1 MVNRPRGTR
10 DFDPAQMAQRRG
22 AEQALRQVF
31 QTFGFQ
37 EVQTPVFEELELFTA
52 KSGDGIISE
61 LYNFQDKGERDMTL
75 RPELTAPVMR
85 MYFQD
90 HAFDPKPI
98 KWCYFGA
105 CYRYDRPQEGRYR
118 EFWQFG
124 CEQIGAGTPLAYA
137 ELIAL
142 GAGCFDALGLKDIE
156 IRVGHVAILRAAVDT
171 FGFDE
176 ETRGAFMRAIDK
188 EDRETMQQIATD
200 KGGCE
205 AALDRLLLV
214 MDAPDVAAA
223 RLAMGDEAADAF
235 DDLRQTL
242 ELLAA
247 FGVDV
252 TLNLG
257 IARGLDYYTG
267 VVFEAHCKELE
278 AQSQLLGGGG
288 YDLSALF
295 GGQPTPT
302 MGFGLGFDRALV
314 ALEKQG
320 RALTSTPRPVAYL
333 GALSDAAQTAVVPI
347 AARLRRSGVAVEL
360 DIARRKP
367 NKVAAHADHLGATYL
382 VLVGDRDLE
391 AGTVQVK
398 HLADG
403 ARTEVAIGDVADWLL
418 EQSGNVD
425 LRDYN

>member
-1 MVNRPRGTR
+1 MAQRPRGTR
-10 DFDPAQMAQRRG
+10 DFDPAQMAQRRH
-22 AEQALRQVF
+22 AEATLRQVF
-31 QTFGFQ
+31 RNFGFH

-61 LYNFQDKGERDMTL
+61 LYNFQDKGERDLTL

-142 GAGCFDALGLKDIE
+142 AAGCFDALGLKDIE

-171 FGFDE
+171 FGFDA

-188 EDRETMQQIATD
+188 EDREAMQQIAAE

-205 AALDRLLLV
+205 AALDRLLLL
-214 MDAPDVAAA
+214 MDAPNVAAA
-223 RLAMGDEAADAF
+223 QAAMGEGSDAF
-235 DDLRQTL
+235 EDLSQTL
-242 ELLAA
+242 ELLDA

-288 YDLSALF
+288 YDLSAVF

-320 RALTSTPRPVAYL
+320 HDAVALPGPIAYL
-333 GALSDAAQTAVVPI
+333 GALSDAARTTIVPI
-347 AARLRRSGVAVEL
+347 AAQLRRAGVPVEL
-360 DIARRKP
+360 DLAGRKP
-367 NKVAAHADHLGATYL
+367 NKVASHADVLGARHL
-382 VLVGDRDLE
+382 ILVGDRDLE
-391 AGTVQVK
+391 SGTVQVK

-403 ARTEVAIGDVADWLL
+403 AKHDVALAELADWLL
-418 EQSGNVD
+418 AQAAN
-425 LRDYN
+425 